1 MAAVSE
7 RAAPRD
13 DDPRPLDRTS
23 IAGLVASVTLAAIG
37 LFALPPLRSL
47 GLSFMEAFWA
57 TMAIEFVALVGVV
70 ASVLRLQASRS
81 RE

>member
-1 MAAVSE
+1 MSDYE
-7 RAAPRD
+7 ETRD

-23 IAGLVASVTLAAIG
+23 IAGLVASVALAVVG

-57 TMAIEFVALVGVV
+57 TMAIELVALIGVV

-81 RE
+81 TE

>member
-1 MAAVSE
+1 VSDHDGT
-7 RAAPRD
+7 RD

-23 IAGLVASVTLAAIG
+23 IAGLAASVALATTG

-47 GLSFMEAFWA
+47 GLSFVEAFWA

-70 ASVLRLQASRS
+70 ASVLRLQTSRS
-81 RE
+81 SE